1 MQQTNQRI
9 LTMDH
14 GYNFR
19 DLGGYQTHDGKAV
32 QWQRVIRTGTL
43 AHLSKHDQQS
53 LVDYGI
59 KFDVDFRS
67 DGEVAK
73 APDQIP
79 NQILYR
85 HLPVFP
91 DDKTD
96 ASKTREELNAE
107 LKARKKNGFDH
118 MVEVY
123 QEMVTEPQAQ
133 SAYRHFFAMLLSNTD
148 EKDGLLFHCT
158 AGKDRTGMG
167 ATFFLSALGVPQKIV
182 KQDYLLT
189 NDILSPFIQDRLTK
203 AKNEGITGT
212 TLDTIKAQMTVSSG
226 YFDAAMAAINKHYGA
241 MPQFLNQALQLSNE
255 DINDLKKLYLTH

>member
-1 MQQTNQRI
+1 MQHTNQRV

-19 DLGGYQTHDGKAV
+19 DLGGYQTRDGQTVK
-32 QWQRVIRTGTL
+32 WQRVIRTGTL
-43 AHLSKHDQQS
+43 AYLSDHDQQS
-53 LVDYGI
+53 LIDYGI
-59 KFDVDFRS
+59 KFDIDFRS
-67 DGEVAK
+67 DGEVAE

-79 NQILYR
+79 NTIRYR

-96 ASKTREELNAE
+96 ASKTQEELNAE

-133 SAYRHFFAMLLSNTD
+133 AAYRQFFGSLLGNTD
-148 EKDGLLFHCT
+148 QKHGLLFHCT

-189 NDILSPFIQDRLTK
+189 NDILSPLIQGRLTK
-203 AKNEGITGT
+203 AKNEGISGP
-212 TLDTIKAQMTVSSG
+212 TLATIKAQMTVSSG
-226 YFDAAMAAINKHYGA
+226 YFDAAMAAIDQHYGS
-241 MPQFLNQALQLSNE
+241 MPQFLSEALQLSNE
-255 DINDLKKLYLTH
+255 EINDLKKLYLTH

>member
-1 MQQTNQRI
+1 MQQANQRV

-19 DLGGYQTHDGKAV
+19 DLGGYQARDGQTVK
-32 QWQRVIRTGTL
+32 WQRVIRTGTL
-43 AHLSKHDQQS
+43 AYLSDHDQQS
-53 LVDYGI
+53 LLDYGI

-67 DGEVAK
+67 DGEVAE

-79 NQILYR
+79 NSILYR

-96 ASKTREELNAE
+96 ASKTQAELNAE
-107 LKARKKNGFDH
+107 LKSRKKNGFDH

-133 SAYRHFFAMLLSNTD
+133 SAYRHFFSALLNNTD
-148 EKDGLLFHCT
+148 PKSGLLFHCT

-167 ATFFLSALGVPQKIV
+167 ATFFLSALGVPLKII

-189 NDILSPFIQDRLTK
+189 NDILSPLVQARLTK

-226 YFDAAMAAINKHYGA
+226 YFDAAMAAIDKYYGT
-241 MPQFLNQALQLSNE
+241 MPEFLNKALQLSNE
-255 DINDLKKLYLTH
+255 DIVDLKKLYLTH

>member
-1 MQQTNQRI
+1 MQQTNQRV

-19 DLGGYQTHDGKAV
+19 DLGGYQTNDGQTVK
-32 QWQRVIRTGTL
+32 WQRVIRTGTL
-43 AHLSKHDQQS
+43 AYLSQHDQQA

-67 DGEVAK
+67 DVEVAQ

-79 NQILYR
+79 NDILYR

-96 ASKTREELNAE
+96 ASKSQAELSAE
-107 LKARKKNGFDH
+107 LKTRKMNGFDH
-118 MVEVY
+118 MVRVY
-123 QEMVTEPQAQ
+123 QNMVTQPQAQ
-133 SAYRHFFAMLLSNTD
+133 AAYRAFFAVLLTNTN

-167 ATFFLSALGVPQKIV
+167 ATFFLSALGVPKKII

-189 NDILSPFIQDRLTK
+189 NDILASLVQNRLIK

-226 YFDAAMAAINKHYGA
+226 YFDAAMKVINDNYGT
-241 MPQFLNQALQLSNE
+241 MPQFLKDALQLSSE
-255 DINDLKKLYLTH
+255 DVNDLKKLYLTD